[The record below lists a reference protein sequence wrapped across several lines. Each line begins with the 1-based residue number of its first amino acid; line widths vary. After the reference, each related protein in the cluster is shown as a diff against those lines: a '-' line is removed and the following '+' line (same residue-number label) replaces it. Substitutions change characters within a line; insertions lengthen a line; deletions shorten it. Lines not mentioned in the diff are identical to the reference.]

1 MIVFNVSAPYSKSDL
16 IVNWTIFDAQ
26 ILSSCFLA
34 VSWLHITI
42 CATLSVHYTLGRLI
56 FSDELTTNCDL
67 LFDSGID
74 LFSLSPISAN
84 DVARWVFMSCIW
96 LILWERRVRSFANWS
111 LSFERSVH
119 WIPRFYFFNVT
130 KSICKYLPSERAI
143 ISS

>member
-42 CATLSVHYTLGRLI
+42 CATLSVHYTLGRRK
-56 FSDELTTNCDL
+56 TY
-67 LFDSGID
+67 LFRWAHHQLWLVIWQWYW
-74 LFSLSPISAN
+74 FVSAN